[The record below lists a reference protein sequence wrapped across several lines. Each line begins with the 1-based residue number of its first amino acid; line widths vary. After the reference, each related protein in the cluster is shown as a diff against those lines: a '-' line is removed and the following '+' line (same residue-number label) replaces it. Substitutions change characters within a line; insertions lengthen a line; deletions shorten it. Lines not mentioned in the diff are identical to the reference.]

1 MHLRLEN
8 IDVRYD
14 DLTILKDICL
24 EASDGEFIGILGA
37 NGSGK
42 TTLIRTIAK
51 VLKPARGVI
60 LLNGKDISKIKL
72 RELTKILA
80 VVPQDTSINFD
91 FNVEDVVLMGRTPHL
106 ARFQV
111 ETQKDLEIAYD
122 AIKLVRC
129 EHLIGRNINEISGG
143 ERQKVVIARALAQQ
157 PRILLLDEPT
167 AHLDINHQIEIMSL
181 LKKLADSGLIVIA
194 VIHDLNLASQ
204 FCSKILMMKD
214 GRIFAFG
221 KPKDVLTPENIKE
234 VFGIDVIV
242 RKHPITGSYYVLPVK
257 LKDIGARDRIH
268 IICGGGSG
276 SRLMLTLRKVTAG
289 VLNVLDSD
297 WEVAN
302 SLGIEIVSEAP
313 FSPITDEAHEKNL
326 RMIDKADLVV
336 LADIPFGYGNLK
348 NLEAAEYA
356 SQHKELIVVDKTP
369 IARRDFTDGRATEIY
384 RKLKARFVKDDDE
397 AIELIAQLRI

>member
-8 IDVRYD
+8 VDVRYD
-14 DLTILKDICL
+14 NMPILKDICL
-24 EASDGEFIGILGA
+24 EVSDGEFIGIIGA

-51 VLKPARGVI
+51 ALKPTKGVI
-60 LLNGKDISKIKL
+60 LLNDMEISKIKL
-72 RELTKILA
+72 RELMKILA
-80 VVPQDTSINFD
+80 VVPQDTQINFD
-91 FNVEDVVLMGRTPHL
+91 LNIEDVVLMGRTPHL
-106 ARFQV
+106 SRFQV
-111 ETQKDLEIAYD
+111 ETQKDLEIVYD

-129 EHLIGRNINEISGG
+129 EHIIGRNIKEVSGG
-143 ERQKVVIARALAQQ
+143 ERQKVIIARALAQQ

-167 AHLDINHQIEIMSL
+167 SHLDINHQIEIMSL
-181 LKKLADSGLIVIA
+181 LKKLAEGGLIVIA
-194 VIHDLNLASQ
+194 VVHDLNLASQ

-221 KPKDVLTPENIKE
+221 EPKDVLTPENIKE

-257 LKDIGARDRIH
+257 LKDVGARDGIH

-276 SRLMLTLRKVTAG
+276 SKLMLTLRRVTAG

-313 FSPITDEAHEKNL
+313 FSPITDEAHERNL
-326 RMIDKADLVV
+326 RMIDKADVV
-336 LADIPFGYGNLK
+336 ILADVPFGYGNLK
-348 NLEAAEYA
+348 NLDAAEYA
-356 SQHKELIVVDKTP
+356 SQHKELIVIDKTP
-369 IARRDFTDGRATEIY
+369 IAERDFTDGKATEIY
-384 RKLKARFVKDDDE
+384 QRLKARFVKDDDE
-397 AIELIAQLRI
+397 ALELIARLRA